1 MGSVPQ
7 AAAECP
13 LPIVR
18 PLSPRLP
25 AAAMQLARDAFENL
39 VLVEMHQ

>member
-7 AAAECP
+7 AAAELP
-13 LPIVR
+13 LPIVK
-18 PLSPRLP
+18 PLSGRLL
-25 AAAMQLARDAFENL
+25 AAAMRLARDAFENL